1 MIPEEFGGNTNQ
13 VSGDTVEITQTTPF
27 PPINNYTISPEFV
40 INTGF
45 ITKYDERIK
54 KAQVTQSIIEQLGEL
69 SQQAQISVLRAVAEF
84 YEVAAELGN

>member
-1 MIPEEFGGNTNQ
+1 MTTEEFGGNTNQ
-13 VSGDTVEITQTTPF
+13 ASGDAVEIRQTTPF
-27 PPINNYTISPEFV
+27 PPVNNAQISPFMV
-40 INTGF
+40 TNV